1 MDSSKESKLIE
12 ARERERQE
20 TVTKTFFFFLFYFLV
35 SVDLEWFEICVRIFF
50 FLRMRNVFEKNLD
63 FVVFRRS

>member
-1 MDSSKESKLIE
+1 MVGSKESKLIE
-12 ARERERQE
+12 VREREGQE
-20 TVTKTFFFFLFYFLV
+20 TVAKTFFFLFSFLV
-35 SVDLEWFEICVRIFF
+35 SVDLEWFEMCVRIFF